1 MLYKK
6 YTLIIISM
14 FICTVSVAASNSN
27 DTYELAIKQFKAK
40 KYIES
45 ESNFSQSIGYK
56 ARMGQ
61 AFSAFRLKN
70 TGKSL
75 SLFKQ
80 SILLSDND
88 NERFLALYNA
98 ATCSFLLNDYE
109 SASQLFNDTNKYQ
122 LENKETIKFIELST
136 YLAKLVR
143 AQLARDK
150 APSNKKKSSEGKKTI
165 SSLDFVFDD
174 DINLRLEDGDSSE
187 SKTINQQQLS
197 TSDKALIKSLVA
209 AGIKAVKIKDNGQQ
223 QSAPSIIDLDII
235 YEFSNLDSAS
245 YTPSTSISTLW
256 KRMFEQDEGFP
267 ASLEEAEVIPGI
279 RTW

>member
-1 MLYKK
+1 MLTIK
-6 YTLIIISM
+6 YLLIIFSISI
-14 FICTVSVAASNSN
+14 FNISIAASNTN
-27 DTYELAIKQFKAK
+27 NLYELAIKQFKAK

-56 ARMGQ
+56 SRMGQ
-61 AFSAFRLKN
+61 AFSAFHLKN

-80 SILLSDND
+80 SVLLSIND

-109 SASQLFNDTNKYQ
+109 SASHLFNDANKYH
-122 LENKETIKFIELST
+122 LESKETLQFIELST

-143 AQLARDK
+143 AQIARNK
-150 APSNKKKSSEGKKTI
+150 AISKKNKSSEGKKTI

-187 SKTINQQQLS
+187 SKTVNQQQLS
-197 TSDKALIKSLVA
+197 KTDKALIESLVA
-209 AGIKAVKIKDNGQQ
+209 AGIKAVKIKDSSQNQQ
-223 QSAPSIIDLDII
+223 TPSIIDLDII

-267 ASLEEAEVIPGI
+267 ASLEEAEAIPGV

>member
-1 MLYKK
+1 MLNKK

-14 FICTVSVAASNSN
+14 LICTASVAASNSN

-56 ARMGQ
+56 ARIGQ

-80 SILLSDND
+80 SILLSKND

-109 SASQLFNDTNKYQ
+109 SASQLFNDANKYQ
-122 LENKETIKFIELST
+122 LEDKETIKFIELST

-150 APSNKKKSSEGKKTI
+150 VPSNKKKSSEGKKTI

-187 SKTINQQQLS
+187 SMTINQQQLS
-197 TSDKALIKSLVA
+197 TTDKELIKSLVA
-209 AGIKAVKIKDNGQQ
+209 AGIKAVKIKDNGQH
-223 QSAPSIIDLDII
+223 QSIPSIIDLDII